1 MLSVLMKKKKKNL
14 SLGFKSRLKVSD
26 YSKTTN
32 DKSAIFIQSLGIFL
46 NLYVYTQIIWNIN
59 IIIEYV
65 ALD

>member
-1 MLSVLMKKKKKNL
+1 MLRDNNNL

-32 DKSAIFIQSLGIFL
+32 DKSAIYIQSLGIFL
-46 NLYVYTQIIWNIN
+46 NLYVYKQIIWNIN
-59 IIIEYV
+59 IIIVYV